1 MAWQITENVDEFLA
15 AAGDFLRQNPVEN
28 TVLLTAAESVRRS
41 GTGTGSALFGWAAD
55 AVFLHTP
62 PFPALLSAMPA
73 DAAIALADALE
84 GPLPGVTGPEAAVE
98 AFAAEWQRRTGCSAS
113 VSKRMRL
120 FRLGTLVLPP
130 RMPVGA
136 ARVAVAADR
145 AVLLDWTGE
154 FFHEVGEITDIG
166 AFVDDRIAYGGY
178 VFWEVDG
185 KPVAMASATRPDSGM
200 VRIQAVYTPK
210 ENRSHGY
217 AAAATHAI
225 SRLFL
230 DGGVTEVLLF
240 TDLANPTANA
250 LYPRIGYVPLWDRT
264 TMEFTS

>member
-1 MAWQITENVDEFLA
+1 MAWQITENIDEFLA
-15 AAGDFLRQNPVEN
+15 AAGDFLRRDPVQN
-28 TVLLTAAESVRRS
+28 TVLLTAAESVRRQ
-41 GTGTGSALFGWAAD
+41 GTGTGSARFGWAAD
-55 AVFLHTP
+55 GVFLHTP

-73 DAAIALADALE
+73 ETATALADALD
-84 GPLPGVTGPEAAVE
+84 GPLRGVTGPETAVH
-98 AFAAEWQRRTGCSAS
+98 AFATGWQRRTGLSAY

-120 FRLGTLVLPP
+120 FRLGTLVPPP
-130 RMPVGA
+130 RMPPGA

-145 AVLLDWTGE
+145 AVLVDWTGE
-154 FFHEVGEITDIG
+154 FYHEVGESTDIG

-185 KPVAMASATRPDSGM
+185 KPVAMASATRPESGM
-200 VRIQAVYTPK
+200 VRVQAVYTPR

-217 AAAATHAI
+217 AAAATYAI
-225 SRLFL
+225 SQLLL
-230 DGGVTEVLLF
+230 DGGTTEVLLF
-240 TDLANPTANA
+240 TDLANSTANA